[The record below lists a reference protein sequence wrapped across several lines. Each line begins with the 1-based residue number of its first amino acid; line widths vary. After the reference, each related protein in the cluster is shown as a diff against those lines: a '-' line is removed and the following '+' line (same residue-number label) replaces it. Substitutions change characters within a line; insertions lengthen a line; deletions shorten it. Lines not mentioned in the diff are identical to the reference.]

1 MSIIASSSASRTGL
15 SASGSGLPSSTIFTR
30 LVVAA
35 RIDAKT
41 LHLACMQNGALWCSF
56 SMMPSKPTSSAQPV
70 VLEVLVVEPAA
81 RDRIEVLVGEHQR
94 GGAELPARLSV
105 G

>member
-30 LVVAA
+30 LVMAA

-56 SMMPSKPTSSAQPV
+56 SMMPSKPTSSASRYCSRYS
-70 VLEVLVVEPAA
+70 L
-81 RDRIEVLVGEHQR
+81 
-94 GGAELPARLSV
+94 
-105 G
+105 